1 MLTLILSFNRI
12 LIHHQGVTIDERGA
26 FSNSRLIVA
35 DFEAFIRS
43 LQAALKQAADK
54 NLYTPP
60 SKLFG
65 NLFATQ
71 ITLDVREELTDG
83 LSPLEYKVL
92 REGLMAA
99 LGTRSVQPEQV
110 LYQGKKPFQAA

>member
-26 FSNSRLIVA
+26 FSNSRMIVA
-35 DFEAFIRS
+35 DFEAFVRS

-54 NLYTPP
+54 DLYTPP
-60 SKLFG
+60 GKLFG

-71 ITLDVREELTDG
+71 ITLDIREELADG

-92 REGLMAA
+92 QESLMAA
-99 LGTRSVQPEQV
+99 SGTRNIQSGQI
-110 LYQGKKPFQAA
+110 LYQGKKPFQAT